1 MSGNQG
7 IQLVSCEGQGRS
19 FVLVFDE
26 PAYEHIV
33 VSLADVLKQ
42 KSKVLVYRSQSVD
55 GSNWNNL
62 SQALRASLA
71 EQSVRQASLVAMGS
85 ASALIQNIGLEDVKL
100 VRSLVI
106 IDGTCRPHPNWKDR
120 LIDRIESSLPLG
132 LPFRGSTEGFDSKPY
147 LQRLRCPILLVLT
160 SLATEFVRD
169 QAVGMAGRLPTSWLV
184 DLAANSEPNKL
195 GELVENFQDVPVK
208 CPQKRVA

>member
-1 MSGNQG
+1 MLASNE
-7 IQLVSCEGQGRS
+7 IQLISCEGQGRS
-19 FVLVFDE
+19 FVIVYDYS
-26 PAYEHIV
+26 AYKSV
-33 VSLADVLKQ
+33 VASLADVLKQ

-55 GSNWNNL
+55 GTNWQKL
-62 SQALRASLA
+62 SQALRANLA

-85 ASALIQNIGLEDVKL
+85 AAALIQNIGLEDVKL

-120 LIDRIESSLPLG
+120 FIDRVESALPLG
-132 LPFRGSTEGFDSKPY
+132 LPFRGTTEGFDSKPY

-160 SLATEFVRD
+160 HLATDFMRN
-169 QAVGMAGRLPTSWLV
+169 QAMEMAGRLPTSWLV
-184 DLAANSEPNKL
+184 DLTADSEPSKL
-195 GELVENFQDVPVK
+195 GDLVENFQDVPVK